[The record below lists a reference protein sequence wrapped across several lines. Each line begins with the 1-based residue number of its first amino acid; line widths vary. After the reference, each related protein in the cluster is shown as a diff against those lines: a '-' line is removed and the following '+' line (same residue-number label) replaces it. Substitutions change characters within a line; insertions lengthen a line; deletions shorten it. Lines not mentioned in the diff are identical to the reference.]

1 MENDTFQT
9 TDIILAATLNSLQF
23 SVFELTLVEEPNR
36 FAFVFKR
43 DDQLMDIIGQ
53 FNKDKILI
61 EPKRFF
67 YHYRAVRRK
76 VFDKLQEKGG
86 IQNEVRS

>member
-1 MENDTFQT
+1 MENETFQT

-23 SVFELTLVEEPNR
+23 NVHELTLVEEPNR
-36 FAFVFKR
+36 FAFVFQR
-43 DDQLMDIIGQ
+43 DDQLTDIIAQ

-67 YHYRAVRRK
+67 YHFRAVRRK

-86 IQNEVRS
+86 SYK

>member
-1 MENDTFQT
+1 MENDKFQT

-23 SVFELTLVEEPNR
+23 SVHDLVLVEPPKR
-36 FAFVFKR
+36 YAFVFQR

-86 IQNEVRS
+86 TKNEVRK